1 MSKTIQDKESD
12 ATRTDSESADEA
24 REKLKEEARKGLR
37 RLNHD
42 LEEDGK

>member
-1 MSKTIQDKESD
+1 MSKTIKDKESD
-12 ATRTDSESADEA
+12 ATRTDSENADAA

-37 RLNHD
+37 RVNRD

>member
-12 ATRTDSESADEA
+12 ATHTDSEGADEA

-37 RLNHD
+37 RVKHD
-42 LEEDGK
+42 LEEDRT